1 MMNPAPACGVTT
13 PACRSGRESRLFWG
27 RGGVKRANLIPVLP
41 LLSGVLAWLAYP
53 PADLS
58 FLAWV
63 ACLPLLL
70 YISEIS
76 AQTGFFRKRFIFITK
91 PGLKALWP
99 VYLGGVLFFILGLS
113 WLHHVTWPGLVVLP
127 LVLSLYWVLF
137 AIGGYFIMRACSI
150 LYAAFLMPAGWVFLE
165 YLRSFVLTGFPWL
178 FAGHTQY
185 RWIPLIQIA
194 DITGVYGISFIILFV
209 NTVIFVLVK
218 ERLRMNFRT
227 IGLMAI
233 TAVIFIGILLY
244 GESRLSG
251 LTVKEG
257 PIIGIVQ
264 GNIEQSLKSDP
275 ASAQD
280 IYIKHFDMTNEL
292 LKSQPRPD
300 LVVWAETMFPF
311 PVGLDEEYLK
321 ILKDTVV
328 LCGVP
333 MLIGVLTAN
342 ESQVEGREYDI
353 FNSAYYLDSN
363 GELLNRYDKSHLVP
377 ISEYVPLRDTFVF
390 PVIRAVILAL
400 SELKEVYGMLEGA
413 NFEPFILKV
422 KRGDSKI
429 TDYRYGVLICYES
442 IFPELARQSV
452 KRGADFIINISNDG
466 WFKNSSELEQIL
478 AISAFRAVE
487 NKTTFVRATNTGI
500 SAIIQP
506 SGRIDV
512 FKNKD
517 GQAKEIEGI
526 WANQLVISLPA
537 GKAGGQKGT
546 FYTRRGDYFPYLCLL
561 MTVVIIILKYLKILD
576 KAY

>member
-1 MMNPAPACGVTT
+1 MIKE
-13 PACRSGRESRLFWG
+13 RFI
-27 RGGVKRANLIPVLP
+27 RALP
-41 LLSGVLAWLAYP
+41 LLSGLLAWLSYP
-53 PADLS
+53 PTDIS

-63 ACLPLLL
+63 SYIPLVL
-70 YISEIS
+70 YIAEIS
-76 AQTGFFRKRFIFITK
+76 KEGGFFKRRFIFITR
-91 PGLKALWP
+91 PGLKAFLP
-99 VYLGGVLFFILGLS
+99 VYLGGVLFFILGLI
-113 WLHHVTWPGLVVLP
+113 WLRHVTWPGLFVLP
-127 LVLSLYWVLF
+127 LVLALCWVMF
-137 AIGGYFIMRACSI
+137 AIGSYFIMRAFSVS
-150 LYAAFLMPAGWVFLE
+150 YAAFLIPACWVFLE

-185 RWIPLIQIA
+185 RWIPFIQIT

-209 NTVIFVLVK
+209 NMVILALIK
-218 ERLRMNFRT
+218 ERLRFSMRT
-227 IGLMAI
+227 VGLVAAA
-233 TAVIFIGILLY
+233 AVIFISALLY
-244 GESRLSG
+244 GMSRLNG

-264 GNIEQSLKSDP
+264 GNIEQSLKVDP
-275 ASAQD
+275 GNAED
-280 IYIKHFDMTNEL
+280 IHKKHFDMTMEL
-292 LKSQPRPD
+292 LQSQPKPD

-311 PVGLDEEYLK
+311 PVGLYDEALK
-321 ILKDTVV
+321 DLKDTAV

-363 GELLNRYDKSHLVP
+363 GELLNRYDKAHLVP
-377 ISEYVPLRDTFVF
+377 ISEYVPLRDTFIF

-400 SELKEVYGMLEGA
+400 SELKEVYGILEGT
-413 NFEPFILKV
+413 NFEPFLLKV
-422 KRGDSKI
+422 KREDSK
-429 TDYRYGVLICYES
+429 TADYRYGVLICYES

-466 WFKNSSELEQIL
+466 WFKDSSELEQML
-478 AISAFRAVE
+478 AMSAFRAVE
-487 NKTTFVRATNTGI
+487 NKVTFVRATNTGI

-512 FKNKD
+512 LKNKD
-517 GQAKEIEGI
+517 GKAKEIEGI
-526 WANQLVISLPA
+526 WAKQLVIS
-537 GKAGGQKGT
+537 GQKGT
-546 FYTRRGDYFPYLCLL
+546 VYTRWGDYFPYLCLL

>member
-13 PACRSGRESRLFWG
+13 ESPDVTSGGKGW
-27 RGGVKRANLIPVLP
+27 VKRANLVSVLP
-41 LLSGVLAWLAYP
+41 LLSGILAWLAYP
-53 PADLS
+53 PADIS

-63 ACLPLLL
+63 AYIPLLF
-70 YISEIS
+70 YIAEIS
-76 AQTGFFRKRFIFITK
+76 KESGFFKRRFIFITK
-91 PGLKALWP
+91 PGFSALWP
-99 VYLGGVLFFILGLS
+99 VYLGGFLFFILGLGWLRHVS
-113 WLHHVTWPGLVVLP
+113 WAGLFVLP
-127 LVLSLYWVLF
+127 LALSLYWVIF
-137 AIGGYFIMRACSI
+137 ALGGYLIMRYFS
-150 LYAAFLMPAGWVFLE
+150 LFYAAFLMPAGWVFLE

-185 RWIPLIQIA
+185 RWIPLIQIS

-209 NTVIFVLVK
+209 NMVIFVLAR

-227 IGLMAI
+227 IGLIAI
-233 TAVIFIGILLY
+233 TAAIFAGTLLY
-244 GESRLSG
+244 GTSRLNG

-264 GNIEQSLKSDP
+264 GNIEQSLKVDRSN
-275 ASAQD
+275 AQD
-280 IYIKHFDMTNEL
+280 IYDKHFDMTNEL

-300 LVVWAETMFPF
+300 LVVWAETMFPL

-321 ILKDTVV
+321 VLKDTVA

-333 MLIGVLTAN
+333 MLIGALTAN

-400 SELKEVYGMLEGA
+400 SELKKVYGMLEGT

-422 KRGDSKI
+422 KRDDSRA

-442 IFPELARQSV
+442 IFPELARESV

-466 WFKNSSELEQIL
+466 WFRNSSELDQIL

-487 NKTTFVRATNTGI
+487 NKATFVRATNTGI

-512 FKNKD
+512 LKNKD
-517 GQAKEIEGI
+517 GQAKEVEGI
-526 WANQLVISLPA
+526 WSKQLVISE
-537 GKAGGQKGT
+537 QKGT
-546 FYTRRGDYFPYLCLL
+546 FYTRWGDYFPYLCLL
-561 MTVVIIILKYLKILD
+561 MTAVIIILKYLKIID
-576 KAY
+576 KP